1 MGNSYKLKQAKYK
14 YAQWS
19 VYVDVFNKTGW
30 LGTLNRKE
38 CAARLYTKFDHLSK
52 VTESIDNTD

>member
-1 MGNSYKLKQAKYK
+1 ME

-19 VYVDVFNKTGW
+19 VNVHVFNKTGW

-38 CAARLYTKFDHLSK
+38 WVARFYTKFDHLSK
-52 VTESIDNTD
+52 VTMSIDNTD